1 MNILIVNDDGFQ
13 SEGLQVLAKR
23 LSEEHKVYVL
33 APDSNRSAVS
43 HHYSVFN
50 SNTIKK
56 YAENQWACSGF
67 PADCTS
73 IALTSNLFDIKFDV
87 CISGINDGPNLGT
100 DIVYSGT
107 CAGARQAVFDNVPG
121 IALSVDP
128 VDYSKPVKYQAMAD
142 FAAKN
147 LETLIKLSNVS
158 NPRIFVNV
166 NAASLD
172 SYKGVKFGD
181 ELCVR
186 IYKDKINV
194 IQEDGALKSH
204 IVPGHGVDEYS
215 STCDYSII
223 RQGYVCVSRIYA
235 DPVCTDVLE
244 ALSFKL

>member
-1 MNILIVNDDGFQ
+1 MNILIVNDDGIQ

-50 SNTIKK
+50 SNT
-56 YAENQWACSGF
+56 
-67 PADCTS
+67 
-73 IALTSNLFDIKFDV
+73 
-87 CISGINDGPNLGT
+87 
-100 DIVYSGT
+100 
-107 CAGARQAVFDNVPG
+107 
-121 IALSVDP
+121 
-128 VDYSKPVKYQAMAD
+128 KPVKYQAMAD
-142 FAAKN
+142 FAVKN

-158 NPRIFVNV
+158 NPRIFINV

-172 SYKGVKFGD
+172 SYKGVKFCD

-194 IQEDGALKSH
+194 TQEDGALKSH

-244 ALSFKL
+244 GLSFKL